1 MPKRYI
7 YATNSQLT
15 KYQFLI
21 ESETDTEY
29 NVVDVDMRSYD
40 ATYKVDKKTLK
51 FTAINKQFQFVVD
64 DPSFFASFD
73 QNEIIQ
79 KAKYYAIENIEY
91 SIKKHKERLQAI
103 ETSINNFVHVEKV
116 NPTIDDFYNLNVG
129 DKIILLY
136 ENKKQFA
143 TLNHF
148 ITKDK
153 KNFIPNFSFQFYDK
167 YDDFVGFNNG
177 ELRLNWANEITI
189 RDEDGDDWDVYLNDK
204 HLEYVQNIEQY
215 NNLLS
220 QKNKYVL
227 DIKKYEQQCLKLKT
241 ELNLI

>member
-91 SIKKHKERLQAI
+91 SIKKQKSPFIRLFDHEI
-103 ETSINNFVHVEKV
+103 LPYCWRSIRR
-116 NPTIDDFYNLNVG
+116 PTRI
-129 DKIILLY
+129 
-136 ENKKQFA
+136 Q
-143 TLNHF
+143 
-148 ITKDK
+148 
-153 KNFIPNFSFQFYDK
+153 P
-167 YDDFVGFNNG
+167 
-177 ELRLNWANEITI
+177 
-189 RDEDGDDWDVYLNDK
+189 DGC
-204 HLEYVQNIEQY
+204 H
-215 NNLLS
+215 
-220 QKNKYVL
+220 
-227 DIKKYEQQCLKLKT
+227 T
-241 ELNLI
+241 GGRP